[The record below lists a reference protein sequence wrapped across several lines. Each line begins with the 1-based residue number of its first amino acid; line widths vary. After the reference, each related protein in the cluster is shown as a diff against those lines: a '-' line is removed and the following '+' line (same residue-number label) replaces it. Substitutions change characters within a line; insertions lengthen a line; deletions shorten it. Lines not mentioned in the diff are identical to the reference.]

1 MRIIKSSRSAT
12 AISVVALFAALGG
25 TSWAASGLIG
35 SNQIQNGAITT
46 QKIAHG
52 AVTSGKLASGAVTS
66 SKLAP
71 GSVTSAAVAPGS
83 VTSAAVAPN
92 TFLAANGTAADSNE
106 LGGKA
111 ASDYVKGGGSVTSN
125 SFELS
130 SGQSRLLVNLGV
142 GYVNGNCLAGG
153 KPQLSYTAEVA
164 PVNLIDWSTTYGG
177 ASTVNTTN
185 GLTVGN
191 SYAEPNPTGLP
202 QQVTFQA
209 AANGQVA
216 TAWTTGQDIGGTNC
230 IFTGQALDAG

>member
-1 MRIIKSSRSAT
+1 MRIFKSSKSAT
-12 AISVVALFAALGG
+12 AFSAVALFAALGG
-25 TSWAASGLIG
+25 TSWAAGSLIG

-46 QKIAHG
+46 PKLAHG
-52 AVTSGKLASGAVTS
+52 AVTSGKLATGAVTS

-71 GSVTSAAVAPGS
+71 GSVTS
-83 VTSAAVAPN
+83 TAVAPN

-106 LGGKA
+106 LGGKPG
-111 ASDYVKGGGSVTSN
+111 SDYVQGGGSVASN

-142 GYVNGNCLAGG
+142 GYVDGNCLAGG

-164 PVNLIDWSTTYGG
+164 PVNLIDWSTTFGG
-177 ASTVNTTN
+177 ASTLNTTN

-191 SYAEPNPTGLP
+191 SYAEPNATGLP

-216 TAWTTGQDIGGTNC
+216 TAWTTGQDIGGMSC
-230 IFTGQALDAG
+230 IFTGEALSAG